1 MKLEILRHVSAAL
14 FGRRKVFRNY
24 KGESPLK
31 AARWPQGVY
40 IYMFWYQSKICLQV
54 TLSVRVLAE
63 NRKKWP
69 WVEISEIYRL
79 YLTIG
84 KIWKYE
90 NISCSCCERAG
101 ARTLQAEGPKT
112 KIWYK
117 EYVVVVLV
125 VVVVVVV
132 LLLLL
137 LLLILILILQTLQL
151 HYLKVGIRGNEVNI

>member
-90 NISCSCCERAG
+90 NISCSCERAG

-112 KIWYK
+112 KIWYQ

-125 VVVVVVV
+125 VV
-132 LLLLL
+132 L
-137 LLLILILILQTLQL
+137 LLLIILQTLQL
-151 HYLKVGIRGNEVNI
+151 HYLKVGIGGNEVNI